1 MNGNTYVEQVQPRR
15 VIADVSG
22 STIST
27 QSATY
32 ATRVDDASSAGITYV
47 GKALPGT
54 STASASWQI
63 QKIDETGTPETTVIT
78 FADGDAEFNNVWD
91 DRLILTYA

>member
-1 MNGNTYVEQVQPRR
+1 MNGSYVEQIQPRR
-15 VIADVSG
+15 VVADVSG

-32 ATRVDDASSAGITYV
+32 ATRVDNVTTAGVTYV

-54 STASASWQI
+54 GTAAASWQI
-63 QKIDETGTPETTVIT
+63 QKIDESGSPETTVIT
-78 FADGDAEFNNVWD
+78 FADGDANFDNVWD
-91 DRLILTYA
+91 DRASLSYS